1 MRDLQAGDAGEGAGE
16 AAGEAAA
23 AGEGGTADAEEA
35 PAQKSD
41 ADALAEQV
49 ASHLRCL

>member
-1 MRDLQAGDAGEGAGE
+1 M
-16 AAGEAAA
+16 

-35 PAQKSD
+35 PAKKSD

-49 ASHLRCL
+49 ACRWRCL